1 MVKQAAP
8 VQRSVGIS
16 VEVPGLDTI
25 IPEVGDGRVVLVESG
40 ADPAK
45 SFFIRRMALTAIRQR
60 TRVTFVT
67 SRDRMELLGQLSTEG
82 GIPREE
88 GERLRVYE
96 EDAVGRL
103 DEYAQWGGLLAVDSF
118 SFLTL
123 DLDPPGVADL
133 FRGVRAICR
142 EKGTSVLLA
151 TDRGMFESRVEAV
164 ALHLSDGFIQFHA
177 KEAPE
182 GLVKFL
188 RIPKWT
194 EGKFVDRNIYYD
206 FDGQRLAIDLRRR
219 VL

>member
-1 MVKQAAP
+1 MA
-8 VQRSVGIS
+8 IS

-45 SFFIRRMALTAIRQR
+45 SFFVRRLVLTALRNR
-60 TRVTFVT
+60 SRVTFVT
-67 SRDRMELLGQLSTEG
+67 SRDRMELLSLLSVEG

-96 EDAVGRL
+96 EDAVTKL

-133 FRGVRAICR
+133 LRNVRAICR
-142 EKGTSVLLA
+142 EKGTTVLLA
-151 TDRGMFESRVEAV
+151 TDRGMFETRVEAV

-177 KEAPE
+177 KESPE
-182 GLVKFL
+182 GLVRFL
-188 RIPKWT
+188 RIPKWMD
-194 EGKFVDRNIYYD
+194 GKFVDRNVYYD
-206 FDGQRLAIDLRRR
+206 FDGRRLAIDLRRR